1 VKDALIKGFLY
12 ENYCQP
18 KYMIHGKLHTLSSS
32 STNDISNS
40 TSSSC
45 SELASDNE
53 LLKSKN
59 TQLLLQIETH
69 SKTIKEAREK
79 CKESKQKLYSV
90 YRNTRKKV
98 LRREEQLKN
107 KKMELT
113 EKCTLVNRLEKKLI
127 EAEITIENL
136 KKNIDRVR
144 HRVSYWKAKYN
155 NLQKSSEE
163 SELESEFNKEK
174 EQLCLQEEITRLEQ
188 ENFELIDTVE
198 ELVTEKEIIAYQG
211 GRYTDDIR
219 VCCYELLS
227 LNVGIRNI
235 KAVIT
240 SVLKNIAHKSVDRL
254 PHHTA
259 LCDMMIESLT
269 IAQVQLAD
277 QLTKEEC
284 NYLTLQTDGTTKY
297 GQHFATYDIA
307 TEDTVYHLGLRHI
320 FSGSAQS
327 TLDVFTEILDDLNIV
342 SRELGDNGV
351 SQKLV
356 LKLKNTMSDRHAAEK
371 LFSQLLQEYRKDVLP
386 DVVSGW
392 DKMSQDEKKC

>member
-1 VKDALIKGFLY
+1 MKK
-12 ENYCQP
+12 
-18 KYMIHGKLHTLSSS
+18 KIH
-32 STNDISNS
+32 
-40 TSSSC
+40 
-45 SELASDNE
+45 
-53 LLKSKN
+53 
-59 TQLLLQIETH
+59 
-69 SKTIKEAREK
+69 
-79 CKESKQKLYSV
+79 
-90 YRNTRKKV
+90 
-98 LRREEQLKN
+98 
-107 KKMELT
+107 
-113 EKCTLVNRLEKKLI
+113 
-127 EAEITIENL
+127 
-136 KKNIDRVR
+136 RVH

-174 EQLCLQEEITRLEQ
+174 EQLCLQEEITLLEQ
-188 ENFELIDTVE
+188 ENFELIDTIE
-198 ELVTEKEIIAYQG
+198 ELVTEKEINAYQG
-211 GRYTDDIR
+211 GRYMDDIR

-327 TLDVFTEILDDLNIV
+327 TLDVFTEILDDLNID

-351 SQKLV
+351 SQKLI

-371 LFSQLLQEYRKDVLP
+371 LFSQLLQEYRKYVLP

-392 DKMSQDEKKC
+392 DKMSQDEKNVLTRMNNFYCGLHFIVGLADAAESVLKAWESTICEVGDQGKTSGTQRLIRTACKAFHHRGSNRLVVLYIFILIVGVMV